1 MDERVEKEGLKHLEN
16 IEQELGEIKEHTP
29 TPTRAFTYGLW
40 QGAGAF
46 LGGILALTLLG
57 WALSLFG
64 IIPGFTDIAKYFQD
78 IVSNFRR

>member
-46 LGGILALTLLG
+46 L
-57 WALSLFG
+57 
-64 IIPGFTDIAKYFQD
+64 
-78 IVSNFRR
+78 